1 MEENVNV
8 IELYTETI
16 EHLSSTTEK
25 TSMVEQYAAIAEQ
38 ARMYVNQQDGCLYMV
53 RGEGQ

>member
-8 IELYTETI
+8 IEVYTEAM
-16 EHLSSTTEK
+16 EHLFSTTEN
-25 TSMVEQYAAIAEQ
+25 TSMVEQYASIAEQ